1 MSLLQNQWLKVK
13 TYQTKNRCGVVVY
26 SRESEQKVE
35 GRRSIFHRNRQRSI
49 PPGQRNVQ
57 PLKPVPGNAEVI
69 PERPEG

>member
-1 MSLLQNQWLKVK
+1 VAQSKDLSNKEQMWS
-13 TYQTKNRCGVVVY
+13 VVY
-26 SRESEQKVE
+26 SRKSEQKVE